1 MKLKNLLLI
10 ALVAIVFCGC
20 QSNYQPTSITVASYN
35 LRNANG
41 GDSINGNGWGQRY
54 PVIAQIVQ
62 YHDFDIFGTQECF
75 IHQLKDIK
83 EALPGYDY
91 IGVGRD
97 DGKEK
102 GEHSAIFYR
111 TDKFDVI
118 EKGDF
123 WLSET
128 PDVPSKGWD
137 AVLPRICSWG
147 HFKCKDT
154 GFEFLFFNLHMDHI
168 GKKARVES
176 AFLVQ
181 DKMKE
186 LGKGKEL
193 PAILTGDF
201 NVDQTH
207 QSYDAFVSKGVLC
220 DSYEKAGFRYAIN
233 GTFNDFDPNSFT
245 ESRIDHI
252 FVSPSFQVKRYGVLT
267 DTYRS
272 IVGKGEKKQANDC
285 DIPMRN
291 ICFVACMLF
300 CLTSAVGKTPG
311 NTRYLSIADSILSNV
326 LNLYQTNDGLL
337 TETYPVNPDQ
347 EITYLAGGTQQNGT
361 LKASFLW
368 PYSGMMSGCV
378 ALYKATGNKK
388 YKKIL
393 EKRILPG
400 MEQYWDNSRLP
411 ACYQSYPTKYGQH
424 GRYYDDNI
432 WIALDYCDYYQLTHK
447 PASLEKAVAL
457 YQYIYSGWSD
467 EIGGGIFWC
476 EQQKEAKHTCSNAP
490 STVLGVKLYRLTKD
504 AKYLEKAKET
514 YAWTKKHLCD
524 PTDHLYWD
532 NINLKGKVSKEKYAY
547 NSGQMI
553 QAGVLLYEETGDE
566 QYLHDAQQT
575 AAGTDAFFRT
585 KADKKDPTVKVHK
598 DMAWFNVILFRGLK
612 ALYKIDK
619 NPAYVNAMVENA
631 LHAWENY
638 RDENGLLGRDWS
650 GHNKEQYKWLL
661 DNACLIEFF
670 AEI

>member
-1 MKLKNLLLI
+1 
-10 ALVAIVFCGC
+10 
-20 QSNYQPTSITVASYN
+20 
-35 LRNANG
+35 
-41 GDSINGNGWGQRY
+41 
-54 PVIAQIVQ
+54 
-62 YHDFDIFGTQECF
+62 
-75 IHQLKDIK
+75 
-83 EALPGYDY
+83 
-91 IGVGRD
+91 
-97 DGKEK
+97 
-102 GEHSAIFYR
+102 
-111 TDKFDVI
+111 
-118 EKGDF
+118 
-123 WLSET
+123 
-128 PDVPSKGWD
+128 
-137 AVLPRICSWG
+137 
-147 HFKCKDT
+147 
-154 GFEFLFFNLHMDHI
+154 
-168 GKKARVES
+168 
-176 AFLVQ
+176 
-181 DKMKE
+181 
-186 LGKGKEL
+186 
-193 PAILTGDF
+193 
-201 NVDQTH
+201 
-207 QSYDAFVSKGVLC
+207 
-220 DSYEKAGFRYAIN
+220 
-233 GTFNDFDPNSFT
+233 
-245 ESRIDHI
+245 
-252 FVSPSFQVKRYGVLT
+252 
-267 DTYRS
+267 
-272 IVGKGEKKQANDC
+272 
-285 DIPMRN
+285 
-291 ICFVACMLF
+291 MLF

-447 PASLEKAVAL
+447 PASLEKTVAL

-467 EIGGGIFWC
+467 EMGGGIFWC

>member
-1 MKLKNLLLI
+1 
-10 ALVAIVFCGC
+10 
-20 QSNYQPTSITVASYN
+20 
-35 LRNANG
+35 
-41 GDSINGNGWGQRY
+41 
-54 PVIAQIVQ
+54 
-62 YHDFDIFGTQECF
+62 
-75 IHQLKDIK
+75 
-83 EALPGYDY
+83 
-91 IGVGRD
+91 
-97 DGKEK
+97 
-102 GEHSAIFYR
+102 
-111 TDKFDVI
+111 
-118 EKGDF
+118 
-123 WLSET
+123 
-128 PDVPSKGWD
+128 
-137 AVLPRICSWG
+137 
-147 HFKCKDT
+147 
-154 GFEFLFFNLHMDHI
+154 
-168 GKKARVES
+168 
-176 AFLVQ
+176 
-181 DKMKE
+181 
-186 LGKGKEL
+186 
-193 PAILTGDF
+193 
-201 NVDQTH
+201 
-207 QSYDAFVSKGVLC
+207 
-220 DSYEKAGFRYAIN
+220 
-233 GTFNDFDPNSFT
+233 
-245 ESRIDHI
+245 
-252 FVSPSFQVKRYGVLT
+252 
-267 DTYRS
+267 
-272 IVGKGEKKQANDC
+272 
-285 DIPMRN
+285 
-291 ICFVACMLF
+291 MLF

-337 TETYPVNPDQ
+337 AETYPVNPDQ
-347 EITYLAGGTQQNGT
+347 KITYLAGGTQQNGT

-393 EKRILPG
+393 EKKILPG
-400 MEQYWDNSRLP
+400 VEQYWDNSRLP

-447 PASLEKAVAL
+447 SASLEKAVAL

-467 EIGGGIFWC
+467 EMGGGIFWC

-566 QYLHDAQQT
+566 QYLRDARQT

>member
-1 MKLKNLLLI
+1 
-10 ALVAIVFCGC
+10 
-20 QSNYQPTSITVASYN
+20 
-35 LRNANG
+35 
-41 GDSINGNGWGQRY
+41 
-54 PVIAQIVQ
+54 
-62 YHDFDIFGTQECF
+62 
-75 IHQLKDIK
+75 
-83 EALPGYDY
+83 
-91 IGVGRD
+91 
-97 DGKEK
+97 
-102 GEHSAIFYR
+102 
-111 TDKFDVI
+111 
-118 EKGDF
+118 
-123 WLSET
+123 
-128 PDVPSKGWD
+128 
-137 AVLPRICSWG
+137 
-147 HFKCKDT
+147 
-154 GFEFLFFNLHMDHI
+154 
-168 GKKARVES
+168 
-176 AFLVQ
+176 
-181 DKMKE
+181 
-186 LGKGKEL
+186 
-193 PAILTGDF
+193 
-201 NVDQTH
+201 
-207 QSYDAFVSKGVLC
+207 
-220 DSYEKAGFRYAIN
+220 
-233 GTFNDFDPNSFT
+233 
-245 ESRIDHI
+245 
-252 FVSPSFQVKRYGVLT
+252 
-267 DTYRS
+267 
-272 IVGKGEKKQANDC
+272 
-285 DIPMRN
+285 
-291 ICFVACMLF
+291 MLF

-347 EITYLAGGTQQNGT
+347 KITYLAGGTQQNGT

-378 ALYKATGNKK
+378 ALYKATENKK

-393 EKRILPG
+393 EKKILPG

-432 WIALDYCDYYQLTHK
+432 WVALDYCDYYQLTHK
-447 PASLEKAVAL
+447 PASLEKTVAL

-467 EIGGGIFWC
+467 EMGGGIFWC

-566 QYLHDAQQT
+566 QYLRDARQT

-670 AEI
+670 AET

>member
-1 MKLKNLLLI
+1 
-10 ALVAIVFCGC
+10 
-20 QSNYQPTSITVASYN
+20 
-35 LRNANG
+35 
-41 GDSINGNGWGQRY
+41 
-54 PVIAQIVQ
+54 
-62 YHDFDIFGTQECF
+62 
-75 IHQLKDIK
+75 
-83 EALPGYDY
+83 
-91 IGVGRD
+91 
-97 DGKEK
+97 
-102 GEHSAIFYR
+102 
-111 TDKFDVI
+111 
-118 EKGDF
+118 
-123 WLSET
+123 
-128 PDVPSKGWD
+128 
-137 AVLPRICSWG
+137 
-147 HFKCKDT
+147 
-154 GFEFLFFNLHMDHI
+154 
-168 GKKARVES
+168 
-176 AFLVQ
+176 
-181 DKMKE
+181 
-186 LGKGKEL
+186 
-193 PAILTGDF
+193 
-201 NVDQTH
+201 
-207 QSYDAFVSKGVLC
+207 
-220 DSYEKAGFRYAIN
+220 
-233 GTFNDFDPNSFT
+233 
-245 ESRIDHI
+245 
-252 FVSPSFQVKRYGVLT
+252 
-267 DTYRS
+267 
-272 IVGKGEKKQANDC
+272 
-285 DIPMRN
+285 
-291 ICFVACMLF
+291 MLF

-337 TETYPVNPDQ
+337 AETYPVNPDQ
-347 EITYLAGGTQQNGT
+347 KITYLAGGTQQNGT

-378 ALYKATGNKK
+378 ALYKATENKK

-447 PASLEKAVAL
+447 PASLEKTVAL

-467 EIGGGIFWC
+467 EMGGGIFWC

>member
-1 MKLKNLLLI
+1 
-10 ALVAIVFCGC
+10 
-20 QSNYQPTSITVASYN
+20 
-35 LRNANG
+35 
-41 GDSINGNGWGQRY
+41 
-54 PVIAQIVQ
+54 
-62 YHDFDIFGTQECF
+62 
-75 IHQLKDIK
+75 
-83 EALPGYDY
+83 
-91 IGVGRD
+91 
-97 DGKEK
+97 
-102 GEHSAIFYR
+102 
-111 TDKFDVI
+111 
-118 EKGDF
+118 
-123 WLSET
+123 
-128 PDVPSKGWD
+128 
-137 AVLPRICSWG
+137 
-147 HFKCKDT
+147 
-154 GFEFLFFNLHMDHI
+154 
-168 GKKARVES
+168 
-176 AFLVQ
+176 
-181 DKMKE
+181 
-186 LGKGKEL
+186 
-193 PAILTGDF
+193 
-201 NVDQTH
+201 
-207 QSYDAFVSKGVLC
+207 
-220 DSYEKAGFRYAIN
+220 
-233 GTFNDFDPNSFT
+233 
-245 ESRIDHI
+245 
-252 FVSPSFQVKRYGVLT
+252 
-267 DTYRS
+267 
-272 IVGKGEKKQANDC
+272 
-285 DIPMRN
+285 
-291 ICFVACMLF
+291 MLF

-347 EITYLAGGTQQNGT
+347 KITYLAGGTQQNGT

-447 PASLEKAVAL
+447 PASLEKTVAL

-467 EIGGGIFWC
+467 EMGGGIFWC

-598 DMAWFNVILFRGLK
+598 AMAWFNVILFRGLK

-638 RDENGLLGRDWS
+638 RDENRLLGRDWS

>member
-1 MKLKNLLLI
+1 
-10 ALVAIVFCGC
+10 
-20 QSNYQPTSITVASYN
+20 
-35 LRNANG
+35 
-41 GDSINGNGWGQRY
+41 
-54 PVIAQIVQ
+54 
-62 YHDFDIFGTQECF
+62 
-75 IHQLKDIK
+75 
-83 EALPGYDY
+83 
-91 IGVGRD
+91 
-97 DGKEK
+97 
-102 GEHSAIFYR
+102 
-111 TDKFDVI
+111 
-118 EKGDF
+118 
-123 WLSET
+123 
-128 PDVPSKGWD
+128 
-137 AVLPRICSWG
+137 
-147 HFKCKDT
+147 
-154 GFEFLFFNLHMDHI
+154 
-168 GKKARVES
+168 
-176 AFLVQ
+176 
-181 DKMKE
+181 
-186 LGKGKEL
+186 
-193 PAILTGDF
+193 
-201 NVDQTH
+201 
-207 QSYDAFVSKGVLC
+207 
-220 DSYEKAGFRYAIN
+220 
-233 GTFNDFDPNSFT
+233 
-245 ESRIDHI
+245 
-252 FVSPSFQVKRYGVLT
+252 
-267 DTYRS
+267 
-272 IVGKGEKKQANDC
+272 
-285 DIPMRN
+285 
-291 ICFVACMLF
+291 MLF
-300 CLTSAVGKTPG
+300 CLTSAVGKTPE

-347 EITYLAGGTQQNGT
+347 KITYLAGGTQQNGT

-447 PASLEKAVAL
+447 PASLEKTVAL

-467 EIGGGIFWC
+467 EMGGGIFWC

>member
-1 MKLKNLLLI
+1 
-10 ALVAIVFCGC
+10 
-20 QSNYQPTSITVASYN
+20 
-35 LRNANG
+35 
-41 GDSINGNGWGQRY
+41 
-54 PVIAQIVQ
+54 
-62 YHDFDIFGTQECF
+62 
-75 IHQLKDIK
+75 
-83 EALPGYDY
+83 
-91 IGVGRD
+91 
-97 DGKEK
+97 
-102 GEHSAIFYR
+102 
-111 TDKFDVI
+111 
-118 EKGDF
+118 
-123 WLSET
+123 
-128 PDVPSKGWD
+128 
-137 AVLPRICSWG
+137 
-147 HFKCKDT
+147 
-154 GFEFLFFNLHMDHI
+154 
-168 GKKARVES
+168 
-176 AFLVQ
+176 
-181 DKMKE
+181 
-186 LGKGKEL
+186 
-193 PAILTGDF
+193 
-201 NVDQTH
+201 
-207 QSYDAFVSKGVLC
+207 
-220 DSYEKAGFRYAIN
+220 
-233 GTFNDFDPNSFT
+233 
-245 ESRIDHI
+245 
-252 FVSPSFQVKRYGVLT
+252 
-267 DTYRS
+267 
-272 IVGKGEKKQANDC
+272 
-285 DIPMRN
+285 
-291 ICFVACMLF
+291 MLF

-347 EITYLAGGTQQNGT
+347 KITYLAGGTQQNGT

-447 PASLEKAVAL
+447 PASLEKTVAL

-467 EIGGGIFWC
+467 EMGGGIFWC

-504 AKYLEKAKET
+504 TKYLEKAKET

>member
-1 MKLKNLLLI
+1 
-10 ALVAIVFCGC
+10 
-20 QSNYQPTSITVASYN
+20 
-35 LRNANG
+35 
-41 GDSINGNGWGQRY
+41 
-54 PVIAQIVQ
+54 
-62 YHDFDIFGTQECF
+62 
-75 IHQLKDIK
+75 
-83 EALPGYDY
+83 
-91 IGVGRD
+91 
-97 DGKEK
+97 
-102 GEHSAIFYR
+102 
-111 TDKFDVI
+111 
-118 EKGDF
+118 
-123 WLSET
+123 
-128 PDVPSKGWD
+128 
-137 AVLPRICSWG
+137 
-147 HFKCKDT
+147 
-154 GFEFLFFNLHMDHI
+154 
-168 GKKARVES
+168 
-176 AFLVQ
+176 
-181 DKMKE
+181 
-186 LGKGKEL
+186 
-193 PAILTGDF
+193 
-201 NVDQTH
+201 
-207 QSYDAFVSKGVLC
+207 
-220 DSYEKAGFRYAIN
+220 
-233 GTFNDFDPNSFT
+233 
-245 ESRIDHI
+245 
-252 FVSPSFQVKRYGVLT
+252 
-267 DTYRS
+267 
-272 IVGKGEKKQANDC
+272 
-285 DIPMRN
+285 
-291 ICFVACMLF
+291 MLF

-337 TETYPVNPDQ
+337 TETYPVNPNQ
-347 EITYLAGGTQQNGT
+347 KITYLADGTQQNGT

-447 PASLEKAVAL
+447 PASLEKTVAL

-467 EIGGGIFWC
+467 EMGGGIFWC

-650 GHNKEQYKWLL
+650 GHNEEQYKWLL

>member
-1 MKLKNLLLI
+1 
-10 ALVAIVFCGC
+10 
-20 QSNYQPTSITVASYN
+20 
-35 LRNANG
+35 
-41 GDSINGNGWGQRY
+41 
-54 PVIAQIVQ
+54 
-62 YHDFDIFGTQECF
+62 
-75 IHQLKDIK
+75 
-83 EALPGYDY
+83 
-91 IGVGRD
+91 
-97 DGKEK
+97 
-102 GEHSAIFYR
+102 
-111 TDKFDVI
+111 
-118 EKGDF
+118 
-123 WLSET
+123 
-128 PDVPSKGWD
+128 
-137 AVLPRICSWG
+137 
-147 HFKCKDT
+147 
-154 GFEFLFFNLHMDHI
+154 
-168 GKKARVES
+168 
-176 AFLVQ
+176 
-181 DKMKE
+181 
-186 LGKGKEL
+186 
-193 PAILTGDF
+193 
-201 NVDQTH
+201 
-207 QSYDAFVSKGVLC
+207 
-220 DSYEKAGFRYAIN
+220 
-233 GTFNDFDPNSFT
+233 
-245 ESRIDHI
+245 
-252 FVSPSFQVKRYGVLT
+252 
-267 DTYRS
+267 
-272 IVGKGEKKQANDC
+272 
-285 DIPMRN
+285 
-291 ICFVACMLF
+291 MLF

-347 EITYLAGGTQQNGT
+347 KITYLAGGTQQNGT

-467 EIGGGIFWC
+467 EMGGGIFWC

-547 NSGQMI
+547 NSGQMM
-553 QAGVLLYEETGDE
+553 QSASLLYQFTGQE
-566 QYLHDAQQT
+566 KYLTDAQNIAKGCHNYFFQDYT
-575 AAGTDAFFRT
+575 PENGTPFKLLKKGDVWFIAVMLRGFIELYQ
-585 KADKKDPTVKVHK
+585 ADKNETYLDSFSKSLDY
-598 DMAWFNVILFRGLK
+598 AWGHARDEKGLFNTDFSGKTQDNRRWLLTQ
-612 ALYKIDK
+612 A
-619 NPAYVNAMVENA
+619 AMVEMYA
-631 LHAWENY
+631 RLAAI
-638 RDENGLLGRDWS
+638 
-650 GHNKEQYKWLL
+650 K
-661 DNACLIEFF
+661 
-670 AEI
+670 

>member
-1 MKLKNLLLI
+1 
-10 ALVAIVFCGC
+10 
-20 QSNYQPTSITVASYN
+20 
-35 LRNANG
+35 
-41 GDSINGNGWGQRY
+41 
-54 PVIAQIVQ
+54 
-62 YHDFDIFGTQECF
+62 
-75 IHQLKDIK
+75 
-83 EALPGYDY
+83 
-91 IGVGRD
+91 
-97 DGKEK
+97 
-102 GEHSAIFYR
+102 
-111 TDKFDVI
+111 
-118 EKGDF
+118 
-123 WLSET
+123 
-128 PDVPSKGWD
+128 
-137 AVLPRICSWG
+137 
-147 HFKCKDT
+147 
-154 GFEFLFFNLHMDHI
+154 
-168 GKKARVES
+168 
-176 AFLVQ
+176 
-181 DKMKE
+181 
-186 LGKGKEL
+186 
-193 PAILTGDF
+193 
-201 NVDQTH
+201 
-207 QSYDAFVSKGVLC
+207 
-220 DSYEKAGFRYAIN
+220 
-233 GTFNDFDPNSFT
+233 
-245 ESRIDHI
+245 
-252 FVSPSFQVKRYGVLT
+252 
-267 DTYRS
+267 
-272 IVGKGEKKQANDC
+272 
-285 DIPMRN
+285 
-291 ICFVACMLF
+291 MLF

-347 EITYLAGGTQQNGT
+347 KITYLAGGTQQNGT

-447 PASLEKAVAL
+447 PASLEKTVAL

-467 EIGGGIFWC
+467 EMGGGIFWC

-566 QYLHDAQQT
+566 QYLRDARQT

-619 NPAYVNAMVENA
+619 NPAYVDAMVENA

>member
-1 MKLKNLLLI
+1 
-10 ALVAIVFCGC
+10 
-20 QSNYQPTSITVASYN
+20 
-35 LRNANG
+35 
-41 GDSINGNGWGQRY
+41 
-54 PVIAQIVQ
+54 
-62 YHDFDIFGTQECF
+62 
-75 IHQLKDIK
+75 
-83 EALPGYDY
+83 
-91 IGVGRD
+91 
-97 DGKEK
+97 
-102 GEHSAIFYR
+102 
-111 TDKFDVI
+111 
-118 EKGDF
+118 
-123 WLSET
+123 
-128 PDVPSKGWD
+128 
-137 AVLPRICSWG
+137 
-147 HFKCKDT
+147 
-154 GFEFLFFNLHMDHI
+154 
-168 GKKARVES
+168 
-176 AFLVQ
+176 
-181 DKMKE
+181 
-186 LGKGKEL
+186 
-193 PAILTGDF
+193 
-201 NVDQTH
+201 
-207 QSYDAFVSKGVLC
+207 
-220 DSYEKAGFRYAIN
+220 
-233 GTFNDFDPNSFT
+233 
-245 ESRIDHI
+245 
-252 FVSPSFQVKRYGVLT
+252 
-267 DTYRS
+267 
-272 IVGKGEKKQANDC
+272 
-285 DIPMRN
+285 
-291 ICFVACMLF
+291 MLF

-347 EITYLAGGTQQNGT
+347 KITYLAGGTQQNGT

-447 PASLEKAVAL
+447 PASLEKAVGL

-566 QYLHDAQQT
+566 QYLRDAQQT
-575 AAGTDAFFRT
+575 AAGTDALFRT

-619 NPAYVNAMVENA
+619 NPDY
-631 LHAWENY
+631 
-638 RDENGLLGRDWS
+638 
-650 GHNKEQYKWLL
+650 
-661 DNACLIEFF
+661 
-670 AEI
+670 

>member
-1 MKLKNLLLI
+1 
-10 ALVAIVFCGC
+10 
-20 QSNYQPTSITVASYN
+20 
-35 LRNANG
+35 
-41 GDSINGNGWGQRY
+41 
-54 PVIAQIVQ
+54 
-62 YHDFDIFGTQECF
+62 
-75 IHQLKDIK
+75 
-83 EALPGYDY
+83 
-91 IGVGRD
+91 
-97 DGKEK
+97 
-102 GEHSAIFYR
+102 
-111 TDKFDVI
+111 
-118 EKGDF
+118 
-123 WLSET
+123 
-128 PDVPSKGWD
+128 
-137 AVLPRICSWG
+137 
-147 HFKCKDT
+147 
-154 GFEFLFFNLHMDHI
+154 
-168 GKKARVES
+168 
-176 AFLVQ
+176 
-181 DKMKE
+181 
-186 LGKGKEL
+186 
-193 PAILTGDF
+193 
-201 NVDQTH
+201 
-207 QSYDAFVSKGVLC
+207 
-220 DSYEKAGFRYAIN
+220 
-233 GTFNDFDPNSFT
+233 
-245 ESRIDHI
+245 
-252 FVSPSFQVKRYGVLT
+252 
-267 DTYRS
+267 
-272 IVGKGEKKQANDC
+272 
-285 DIPMRN
+285 
-291 ICFVACMLF
+291 MLF

-347 EITYLAGGTQQNGT
+347 KITYLAGGTQQNGT

-393 EKRILPG
+393 EKKILPG

-447 PASLEKAVAL
+447 SASLEKAVAL

-467 EIGGGIFWC
+467 EMGGGIFWC

-566 QYLHDAQQT
+566 QYLRDARQT

>member
-1 MKLKNLLLI
+1 
-10 ALVAIVFCGC
+10 
-20 QSNYQPTSITVASYN
+20 
-35 LRNANG
+35 
-41 GDSINGNGWGQRY
+41 
-54 PVIAQIVQ
+54 
-62 YHDFDIFGTQECF
+62 
-75 IHQLKDIK
+75 
-83 EALPGYDY
+83 
-91 IGVGRD
+91 
-97 DGKEK
+97 
-102 GEHSAIFYR
+102 
-111 TDKFDVI
+111 
-118 EKGDF
+118 
-123 WLSET
+123 
-128 PDVPSKGWD
+128 
-137 AVLPRICSWG
+137 
-147 HFKCKDT
+147 
-154 GFEFLFFNLHMDHI
+154 
-168 GKKARVES
+168 
-176 AFLVQ
+176 
-181 DKMKE
+181 
-186 LGKGKEL
+186 
-193 PAILTGDF
+193 
-201 NVDQTH
+201 
-207 QSYDAFVSKGVLC
+207 
-220 DSYEKAGFRYAIN
+220 
-233 GTFNDFDPNSFT
+233 
-245 ESRIDHI
+245 
-252 FVSPSFQVKRYGVLT
+252 
-267 DTYRS
+267 
-272 IVGKGEKKQANDC
+272 
-285 DIPMRN
+285 MRN
-291 ICFVACMLF
+291 VCTLVCILF
-300 CLTSAVGKTPG
+300 CLTSAVGKTPE
-311 NTRYLSIADSILSNV
+311 NTRYLSIADSILHNV
-326 LNLYQTNDGLL
+326 LSLYQTKDGLL

-347 EITYLAGGTQQNGT
+347 KITYLAGGMEQSGT

-447 PASLEKAVAL
+447 PASLEKTVAL

>member
-1 MKLKNLLLI
+1 
-10 ALVAIVFCGC
+10 
-20 QSNYQPTSITVASYN
+20 
-35 LRNANG
+35 
-41 GDSINGNGWGQRY
+41 
-54 PVIAQIVQ
+54 
-62 YHDFDIFGTQECF
+62 
-75 IHQLKDIK
+75 
-83 EALPGYDY
+83 
-91 IGVGRD
+91 
-97 DGKEK
+97 
-102 GEHSAIFYR
+102 
-111 TDKFDVI
+111 
-118 EKGDF
+118 
-123 WLSET
+123 
-128 PDVPSKGWD
+128 
-137 AVLPRICSWG
+137 
-147 HFKCKDT
+147 
-154 GFEFLFFNLHMDHI
+154 
-168 GKKARVES
+168 
-176 AFLVQ
+176 
-181 DKMKE
+181 
-186 LGKGKEL
+186 
-193 PAILTGDF
+193 
-201 NVDQTH
+201 
-207 QSYDAFVSKGVLC
+207 
-220 DSYEKAGFRYAIN
+220 
-233 GTFNDFDPNSFT
+233 
-245 ESRIDHI
+245 
-252 FVSPSFQVKRYGVLT
+252 
-267 DTYRS
+267 
-272 IVGKGEKKQANDC
+272 
-285 DIPMRN
+285 
-291 ICFVACMLF
+291 MLF

-347 EITYLAGGTQQNGT
+347 KITYLAGGTQQNGT

-447 PASLEKAVAL
+447 PASLEKTVAL

-467 EIGGGIFWC
+467 EMGGGIFWC

-585 KADKKDPTVKVHK
+585 KTDKKDPTVKVHK

>member
-1 MKLKNLLLI
+1 
-10 ALVAIVFCGC
+10 
-20 QSNYQPTSITVASYN
+20 
-35 LRNANG
+35 
-41 GDSINGNGWGQRY
+41 
-54 PVIAQIVQ
+54 
-62 YHDFDIFGTQECF
+62 
-75 IHQLKDIK
+75 
-83 EALPGYDY
+83 
-91 IGVGRD
+91 
-97 DGKEK
+97 
-102 GEHSAIFYR
+102 
-111 TDKFDVI
+111 
-118 EKGDF
+118 
-123 WLSET
+123 
-128 PDVPSKGWD
+128 
-137 AVLPRICSWG
+137 
-147 HFKCKDT
+147 
-154 GFEFLFFNLHMDHI
+154 
-168 GKKARVES
+168 
-176 AFLVQ
+176 
-181 DKMKE
+181 
-186 LGKGKEL
+186 
-193 PAILTGDF
+193 
-201 NVDQTH
+201 
-207 QSYDAFVSKGVLC
+207 
-220 DSYEKAGFRYAIN
+220 
-233 GTFNDFDPNSFT
+233 
-245 ESRIDHI
+245 
-252 FVSPSFQVKRYGVLT
+252 
-267 DTYRS
+267 
-272 IVGKGEKKQANDC
+272 
-285 DIPMRN
+285 MRN

-447 PASLEKAVAL
+447 PASLEKTVAL

-467 EIGGGIFWC
+467 EMGGGIFWC

>member
-1 MKLKNLLLI
+1 
-10 ALVAIVFCGC
+10 
-20 QSNYQPTSITVASYN
+20 
-35 LRNANG
+35 
-41 GDSINGNGWGQRY
+41 
-54 PVIAQIVQ
+54 
-62 YHDFDIFGTQECF
+62 
-75 IHQLKDIK
+75 
-83 EALPGYDY
+83 
-91 IGVGRD
+91 
-97 DGKEK
+97 
-102 GEHSAIFYR
+102 
-111 TDKFDVI
+111 
-118 EKGDF
+118 
-123 WLSET
+123 
-128 PDVPSKGWD
+128 
-137 AVLPRICSWG
+137 
-147 HFKCKDT
+147 
-154 GFEFLFFNLHMDHI
+154 
-168 GKKARVES
+168 
-176 AFLVQ
+176 
-181 DKMKE
+181 
-186 LGKGKEL
+186 
-193 PAILTGDF
+193 
-201 NVDQTH
+201 
-207 QSYDAFVSKGVLC
+207 
-220 DSYEKAGFRYAIN
+220 
-233 GTFNDFDPNSFT
+233 
-245 ESRIDHI
+245 
-252 FVSPSFQVKRYGVLT
+252 
-267 DTYRS
+267 
-272 IVGKGEKKQANDC
+272 
-285 DIPMRN
+285 
-291 ICFVACMLF
+291 MLF

-447 PASLEKAVAL
+447 PASLEKTVAL

-467 EIGGGIFWC
+467 EMGGGIFWC

-553 QAGVLLYEETGDE
+553 QAGVLLYEETGDA